1 MSFFCLFW
9 IDFFFSFLIISENY
23 SALKETLKEIIVV
36 ENIFIKENINP
47 FLTITGTMFAYLS
60 IMILSF
66 GDFSRYVKNNSEIIK
81 GNLSLLINLLLFSF
95 FAIIIVLGSQIIFSN
110 NNIQIERILTN
121 PADIIGKIDNAYV
134 TVVVLFFILF
144 ASLSTNLIANYIPS
158 QNVLLN
164 FLPSKLNLKGSGL
177 IIIFFALLV
186 GIFWEAILSKI
197 GILSIVDTFAS
208 FFGPIFGIMV
218 VDYYITKKGTIINK
232 DVFSSGTES
241 SYYYSSG
248 WHIKAIY
255 SILIGFIFAA
265 STIWNTNLM
274 FLQSYSWIIGA
285 FVAAFVYYLLAIE

>member
-1 MSFFCLFW
+1 M
-9 IDFFFSFLIISENY
+9 
-23 SALKETLKEIIVV
+23 
-36 ENIFIKENINP
+36 
-47 FLTITGTMFAYLS
+47 
-60 IMILSF
+60 
-66 GDFSRYVKNNSEIIK
+66 
-81 GNLSLLINLLLFSF
+81 
-95 FAIIIVLGSQIIFSN
+95 
-110 NNIQIERILTN
+110 
-121 PADIIGKIDNAYV
+121 
-134 TVVVLFFILF
+134 F

-285 FVAAFVYYLLAIE
+285 FFAAFVYYLLAIE